1 MTDGQDGTLDGTT
14 GTLRTRT
21 WRGPSPRWVAVL
33 VHGYG
38 EHVGRY
44 EHVADVL
51 VRAGAVVHGLD
62 HVGHGR
68 SSGERVVVADYED
81 VVTDV
86 HALVARAREEDPGLP
101 VVLLGH
107 SMGGMIGARYA
118 QRHGED
124 LAALVLS
131 GPVLGRWAV
140 VDELVDAETIPDEPL
155 DPSTLSRDPA
165 VGRAYEA
172 DDLVWHGPF
181 RRTTLRA
188 LQAALATIADGPGL
202 GELPTLWVHG
212 EDDQLV
218 PIEDTR
224 AGLDRLRGPA
234 TEQVLYPGARH
245 EVLNET
251 NRDEVLGDVLAFV
264 DRVLDA
270 RR

>member
-1 MTDGQDGTLDGTT
+1 MTDGQDSTLDGVT

-51 VRAGAVVHGLD
+51 VRGGAVVHGLD

-68 SSGERVVVADYED
+68 SSGEPVVVADYED

-86 HALVARAREEDPGLP
+86 HALLERAHETDPRLP
-101 VVLLGH
+101 VVLVGH
-107 SMGGMIGARYA
+107 SMGGMIGARFA
-118 QRHGED
+118 QRYGDE

-140 VDELVDAETIPDEPL
+140 VDELVDAETIPDDPL
-155 DPSTLSRDPA
+155 DPSTLSRNPV
-165 VGRAYEA
+165 VGQDYQA
-172 DDLVWHGPF
+172 DELVWHGPF
-181 RRTTLRA
+181 QRTTLRA
-188 LQAALATIADGPGL
+188 LRTALQTINDGPGF
-202 GELPTLWVHG
+202 GEIPTLWVHG
-212 EDDQLV
+212 SADQLV
-218 PIEDTR
+218 PIADTR
-224 AGLDRLRGPA
+224 SGMDRLRGPA
-234 TEQVLYPGARH
+234 TEEIVYDGARH
-245 EVLNET
+245 EVFNET

-264 DRVLDA
+264 GRVLDA